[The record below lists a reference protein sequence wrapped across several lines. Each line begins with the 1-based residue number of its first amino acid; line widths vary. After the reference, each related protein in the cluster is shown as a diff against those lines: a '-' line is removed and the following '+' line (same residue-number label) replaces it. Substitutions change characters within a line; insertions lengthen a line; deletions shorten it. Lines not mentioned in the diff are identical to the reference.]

1 MKNTSSFN
9 IPKYKKNICEI
20 IMETYNVDK
29 KTANAAIDRSGL
41 NDSLRASPELT
52 SHIPDED
59 WADKIWSG
67 YRKAQ
72 LR

>member
-41 NDSLRASPELT
+41 NDSLRTSPERSIAALAVFLST
-52 SHIPDED
+52 
-59 WADKIWSG
+59 
-67 YRKAQ
+67 
-72 LR
+72 L